1 MRTIRGT
8 DRRTLAYSPGDLML
22 LLAPVPQCRTRFAVS
37 LVACTLSVALAG
49 CATRSTGTTGPAP
62 ARAAVAV
69 EFETPRDVIVRLD
82 DASARTIPQ
91 AERILGTVQH
101 HDADSLVLEVTSIR
115 TRGAEERFSDATL
128 RLAGVT
134 AGEVTVLSTRPR
146 TTNWLATLA
155 IPAVLALGWLMYAL
169 LVGGEAT

>member
-1 MRTIRGT
+1 
-8 DRRTLAYSPGDLML
+8 ML
-22 LLAPVPQCRTRFAVS
+22 LLAPVLQRQTRIAVS
-37 LVACTLSVALAG
+37 LVACTLSVGLAG

-82 DASARTIPQ
+82 GASVRTISQ

-115 TRGAEERFSDATL
+115 TRGAEERFSSATL
-128 RLAGVT
+128 RLTGV
-134 AGEVTVLSTRPR
+134 AEEDVTVLSRRPT
-146 TTNWLATLA
+146 TTNWLVTLA
-155 IPAVLALGWLMYAL
+155 IPALLALGWLML
-169 LVGGEAT
+169 LAGREAT

>member
-8 DRRTLAYSPGDLML
+8 DRRTLAYSPGYLML
-22 LLAPVPQCRTRFAVS
+22 LLAPVPQRRTRLLASV
-37 LVACTLSVALAG
+37 LVCVLGVAG
-49 CATRSTGTTGPAP
+49 CATRSTGATGPAP
-62 ARAAVAV
+62 ASAAVAV
-69 EFETPRDVIVRLD
+69 EFETPRDVAVRLD
-82 DASARTIPQ
+82 DASVRTIAQ

-115 TRGAEERFSDATL
+115 TRGGEERFSRATL
-128 RLAGVT
+128 RLTDVA
-134 AGEVTVLSTRPR
+134 EEDVTVLSTRPT